1 MKISRFVTMIA
12 LLVNATC
19 TGDDLKNRRNVRSRE
34 ANLIVRNSRGES
46 SEGNTDLKMER
57 VKIRETREQRQSEEN
72 YTDRVTNVNETL
84 FGSRSTRM
92 SRLAEKF
99 ANDALKSLKMRET
112 INKLVNIDSSRNNKD
127 RYSLISSEED
137 VPSKSNLKANHSRSS
152 KHKGKKKKKRKRH
165 RRRRKRLKKHR
176 EPRWSK
182 KASSSNLGKT
192 LLLSSFIIMETSLP
206 IIPPEIS

>member
-1 MKISRFVTMIA
+1 MIA
-12 LLVNATC
+12 LLVNVTC

-92 SRLAEKF
+92 SKLAEKF

-182 KASSSNLGKT
+182 KASSNLGKT
-192 LLLSSFIIMETSLP
+192 LLLSSFIITETSLP